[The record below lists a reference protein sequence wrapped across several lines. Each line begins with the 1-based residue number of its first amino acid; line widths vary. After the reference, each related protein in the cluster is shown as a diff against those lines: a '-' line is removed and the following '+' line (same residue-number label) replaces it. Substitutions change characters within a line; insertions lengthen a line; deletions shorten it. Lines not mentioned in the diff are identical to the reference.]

1 MGIRYGF
8 RAGRWRRSLLWLVAF
23 GPVALATPGPLI
35 ASPQPS
41 NPSAALAAQ
50 KRLAPAVKRLV
61 HAVRAKNG
69 KLSLAVR
76 ETETGTL
83 WAGHQ
88 TNLPVNPASNVK
100 ILTAW
105 AALRILGPGHRYLTS
120 LHGQLAEGGHVSRLA
135 IVGDGD
141 PDLEMRHL
149 YEMVARVKRAGLRSV
164 GDIVV
169 DQSGFDGQHVPPAF
183 GQQPDEW
190 ASFRAPV
197 AAVSLAGNTVMFEMR
212 PGAVGRPGHLVVVPR
227 GFVTVTGLAQ
237 TSAASKRPALRL
249 KLKADG
255 RRVKATLGGTLPV
268 DATVVRIWRRVA
280 DPTLLVGY
288 GLRTVCEDL
297 GIEVKGKVKTGSA
310 AGAKELS
317 RHRSRPL
324 ARLLHAMGKY
334 SNNFYAEMVFKR
346 LGAPIGDGKPASFE
360 RAAVAVRGLLEQ
372 AKLDTA
378 GLRLKNGSGLFDA
391 NRISAS
397 LMTAVL
403 REAWRD
409 GRVRPELMSQ
419 LAIGGTDGTLQ
430 SRFKG
435 LRESRMV
442 RAKTGTLAQVSAL
455 SGYVTGERRT
465 LAFSVLIDDVRG
477 HAAAFR
483 QDIDAFVRAVAVE
496 ADRARAKR

>member
-1 MGIRYGF
+1 MTLG
-8 RAGRWRRSLLWLVAF
+8 
-23 GPVALATPGPLI
+23 TPGALI
-35 ASPQPS
+35 ASPQRSKASGSGLAHRPS
-41 NPSAALAAQ
+41 Q
-50 KRLAPAVKRLV
+50 KRLARAVRRLV
-61 HAVRAKNG
+61 HAVRAEKG

-76 ETETGTL
+76 ETETGVL

-88 TNLPVNPASNVK
+88 EKLPVNPASNVK

-105 AALRILGPGHRYLTS
+105 AALRILGPQHRYLTS

-135 IVGDGD
+135 IAGDGD

-149 YEMVARVKRAGLRSV
+149 YEMIARLKRGGLRSV

-169 DQSGFDGQHVPPAF
+169 DQSAFDGQHVPPAF
-183 GQQPDEW
+183 GQQPEEW
-190 ASFRAPV
+190 ASFRASV
-197 AAVSLAGNTVMFEMR
+197 AAVSLAGNTAMFEMR
-212 PGAVGRPGHLVVVPR
+212 PGTVGRPVHLAVVPG
-227 GFVTVTGLAQ
+227 GFVTVTGHAQ
-237 TSAASKRPALRL
+237 TSAAGKPPALRL
-249 KLKADG
+249 KLKANRG
-255 RRVKATLGGTLPV
+255 RVMARLGGTLPV
-268 DATVVRIWRRVA
+268 DAKVVRLWRRVA

-288 GLRTVCEDL
+288 GLRTVCADL
-297 GIEVKGKVKTGSA
+297 GIVVKGVVKAGPA
-310 AGAKELS
+310 APAKELS

-324 ARLLHAMGKY
+324 ARLLHALGKY

-346 LGAPIGDGKPASFE
+346 LGAPIGDGKPASFHD
-360 RAAVAVRGLLEQ
+360 AAAAVRGLLEQ
-372 AKLDTA
+372 AKIDTA
-378 GLRLKNGSGLFDA
+378 GLRLQNGSGLFDA

-403 REAWRD
+403 RAAWRD

-419 LAIGGTDGTLQ
+419 LAIGGTDGTLR

-442 RAKTGTLAQVSAL
+442 RGKTGTLAQVSAL

-483 QDIDAFVRAVAVE
+483 QDIDAFVRAVAAE
-496 ADRARAKR
+496 TDDAGAQP